1 MNANEIIFLISCL
14 ALIGVYITIE
24 KFIKIKSSKR
34 DYYTNAGDMSD
45 TKDRRS
51 KITTD
56 HLVAMKKKNQ
66 LSAKKSA

>member
-1 MNANEIIFLISCL
+1 MNVNEIIFLISCL

-34 DYYTNAGDMSD
+34 EYYTNASKLSD
-45 TKDRRS
+45 SKNRS
-51 KITTD
+51 AKVTTD
-56 HLVAMKKKNQ
+56 HLVAMKKKSQ

>member
-14 ALIGVYITIE
+14 ALIGVYIAIE

-34 DYYTNAGDMSD
+34 DYYTNADNMSD
-45 TKDRRS
+45 TKDRSS
-51 KITTD
+51 KVTTD